1 MLQSAGPMEQKRSL
15 SVNQRLLSIGAAAI
29 FGFGAMVGIGWLQN
43 REAVQTLEEG
53 QALRNDV
60 AAIQELRSDNL
71 SMVLAAMD
79 TIVDRGDKKVAP
91 ERITIMSDALDHMK
105 KSEALVSGI
114 AATVGRSD
122 LVQSYAA
129 DVDAVRSSVLTDLP
143 KLVETGAP
151 DSDFAKID
159 DTIDGAGD
167 RLSALFMALAREGK
181 AKADSTVT
189 EAKSVTQN
197 ALYMQIVLGLI
208 GIAFMSV
215 LFPFHSAAIRRGV
228 YAIRD
233 GLERMRNDDLDTAI
247 EGSERGDEFGEMARA
262 AESLRVTG
270 LEKRT
275 FAQTATQERD
285 RNDRERSARDA
296 ARREEEQ
303 QVRFAVDNLAN
314 ALARLADG
322 DLTVQ
327 IDKPFREDLERVRE
341 DFNRAMDKLQSVIAE
356 VKNNSASIEANA
368 SQMRGAADDL
378 ARRTEQQAASLEQTS
393 AALEEITA
401 TVKKSS
407 ERAEEATRMVDGTK
421 ANAQQSSHVVSE
433 AMTAMERIEGAS
445 NEIGKIINVIDEIA
459 FQTNLLALNAGVE
472 AARAGEAG
480 KGFAV
485 VAQEVRE
492 LAGRAAGAAKDI
504 KSLVARSSAEVKTGV
519 DLVTATRDAL
529 VDIADEVSRINEI
542 VREISTT
549 AQEQSVGIQQIN
561 SAISQMDQMT
571 QQNAAMV
578 EETNAASH
586 TLAQDA
592 GGLTSLMK
600 QFQISATAGR
610 SAAFSSGGSADHSA
624 PPRQSSQQSSPP
636 VRAKSL
642 FAPAKPASEASRPR
656 PSPAKNLVD
665 KLAGAFGSKPAA
677 SAASSSNA
685 NNWEEF

>member
-1 MLQSAGPMEQKRSL
+1 MEQKRSL

-29 FGFGAMVGIGWLQN
+29 LGFGAMVGVGWLQN
-43 REAVQTLEEG
+43 RAAIQTLEEG
-53 QALRNDV
+53 QALRDDV
-60 AAIQELRSDNL
+60 AVVQQLRIDSL
-71 SMVLAAMD
+71 SIVLAAMD
-79 TIVDRGDKKVAP
+79 SIVDKADKKVEP
-91 ERITIMSDALDHMK
+91 ERIALMSQSLDKLKQAEPMVKAL
-105 KSEALVSGI
+105 
-114 AATVGRSD
+114 AAAVGKPGLLQSFSAD
-122 LVQSYAA
+122 LE
-129 DVDAVRSSVLTDLP
+129 AVRASVLTDLP
-143 KLVETGAP
+143 RLVEQGAP
-151 DSDFAKID
+151 DGDFAAID
-159 DTIDGAGD
+159 DAIDGAGE
-167 RLSALFMALAREGK
+167 RVSMLLAELALDGK
-181 AKADSTVT
+181 AKADATVID
-189 EAKSVTQN
+189 AKSVTHN
-197 ALYMQIVLGLI
+197 ALYMQILLGLF
-208 GIAFMSV
+208 GIAVMSV
-215 LFPFHSAAIRRGV
+215 LFPVHSRAIRRGV

-233 GLERMRNDDLDTAI
+233 GLERMRNDDLDSEI
-247 EGSERGDEFGEMARA
+247 EGGERGDEFGEMARA
-262 AESLRVTG
+262 AEALRAAG
-270 LEKRT
+270 LEKRS
-275 FAQTATQERD
+275 FAQNANQERD
-285 RNDRERSARDA
+285 RNDKERSARDA

-378 ARRTEQQAASLEQTS
+378 ARRTEQQAASLEETS

-421 ANAQQSSHVVSE
+421 ANAQQSSTVVSE
-433 AMTAMERIEGAS
+433 AMNAMERIETAS

-504 KSLVARSSAEVKTGV
+504 KSLVARSSGEVKTGV
-519 DLVTATRDAL
+519 ELVTATRDAL
-529 VDIADEVSRINEI
+529 VDIAAEVSRINEI

-561 SAISQMDQMT
+561 SAINQMDQMT

-610 SAAFSSGGSADHSA
+610 SAAFSSGGSDQAASQQ
-624 PPRQSSQQSSPP
+624 RQSAQPSSPP

-677 SAASSSNA
+677 SAVSSSNA

>member
-1 MLQSAGPMEQKRSL
+1 MEQKRSL

-29 FGFGAMVGIGWLQN
+29 LGFGAMVGVGWLQN
-43 REAVQTLEEG
+43 RGAIQTLEQG

-60 AAIQELRSDNL
+60 AAVQELRIDNL

-79 TIVDRGDKKVAP
+79 SIVDKAEKKVAA
-91 ERITIMSDALDHMK
+91 ERITLM
-105 KSEALVSGI
+105 SEALDRMKQAEGLVGGL
-114 AATVGRSD
+114 AATIGKPELAQTYS
-122 LVQSYAA
+122 A
-129 DVDAVRSSVLTDLP
+129 DIDAVRASVLTELP
-143 KLVETGAP
+143 NLIEQGAA
-151 DSDFAKID
+151 DAEFAKID
-159 DTIDGAGD
+159 DTIDGAGE
-167 RLSALFMALAREGK
+167 RLSNLFAELAREGK
-181 AKADSTVT
+181 AKADGTVND
-189 EAKSVTQN
+189 AKSVTEN
-197 ALYMQIVLGLI
+197 ALYMQILLGLV
-208 GIAFMSV
+208 GIAVMSV
-215 LFPFHSAAIRRGV
+215 LFPIHSAAIRRGV

-233 GLERMRNDDLDTAI
+233 GLERMRNDDLDTKI
-247 EGSERGDEFGEMARA
+247 EGSDRGDEFGDMARA
-262 AESLRVTG
+262 AESLRHAG
-270 LEKRT
+270 LDKRS
-275 FAQTATQERD
+275 FAQNANQERD

-303 QVRFAVDNLAN
+303 QVRFAVDSLAN

-322 DLTVQ
+322 DLTIQ

-407 ERAEEATRMVDGTK
+407 ERAGEATRMVDGTK
-421 ANAQQSSHVVSE
+421 ANAQQSSSVVSE
-433 AMTAMERIEGAS
+433 AMNAMERIETAS

-504 KSLVARSSAEVKTGV
+504 KTLVARSSGEVKTGV
-519 DLVTATRDAL
+519 ELVTATRDAL
-529 VDIADEVSRINEI
+529 VDIASEVSRINEI

-561 SAISQMDQMT
+561 SAINQMDQMT

-610 SAAFSSGGSADHSA
+610 SAAFSSGGSDHAA
-624 PPRQSSQQSSPP
+624 PQPRQPSQPSSPP
-636 VRAKSL
+636 VRAKTL

-665 KLAGAFGSKPAA
+665 KLAGAFGSKTTA
-677 SAASSSNA
+677 SAGSSSNA

>member
-1 MLQSAGPMEQKRSL
+1 MQAAGPMEQKRSL

-29 FGFGAMVGIGWLQN
+29 LGFGAMVGIGWLQN
-43 REAVQTLEEG
+43 RDAIHTLERG
-53 QALRNDV
+53 QALRDDV

-79 TIVDRGDKKVAP
+79 TIVDRGEKKVAP
-91 ERITIMSDALDHMK
+91 ERIAIMSEALDHMK
-105 KSEALVSGI
+105 KAEGRITGL
-114 AATVGRSD
+114 AATIGRSD
-122 LVQSYAA
+122 LVQTYAA
-129 DVDAVRSSVLTDLP
+129 DVDAVRASVLTDLP
-143 KLVETGAP
+143 KLVETGA
-151 DSDFAKID
+151 SETEFGKID

-167 RLSALFMALAREGK
+167 RLSTLFAQLAQDGK

-189 EAKSVTQN
+189 EAKSMTQN
-197 ALYMQIVLGLI
+197 ALYMQILLGLF
-208 GIAFMSV
+208 GIAVMSI

-233 GLERMRNDDLDTAI
+233 GLERMRNDDLDTVI
-247 EGSERGDEFGEMARA
+247 EGRERGDEFGDMARA
-262 AESLRVTG
+262 AEALRVAG
-270 LEKRT
+270 LDKRS
-275 FAQTATQERD
+275 FAQNATQERD

-421 ANAQQSSHVVSE
+421 ANAQQSSNVVSE
-433 AMTAMERIEGAS
+433 AMSAMERIEGAS

-504 KSLVARSSAEVKTGV
+504 KSLVARSSGEVKTGV
-519 DLVTATRDAL
+519 ELVAATRDAL

-561 SAISQMDQMT
+561 TAISQMDQMT

-592 GGLTSLMK
+592 GGLTALMK
-600 QFQISATAGR
+600 QFQISTTAGR
-610 SAAFSSGGSADHSA
+610 SAAFSSGGSDHA
-624 PPRQSSQQSSPP
+624 APPPRQTSQASSPP
-636 VRAKSL
+636 VRSKSL
-642 FAPAKPASEASRPR
+642 FSPAKPASEGSRPR

-665 KLAGAFGSKPAA
+665 KLAGAFGSKTTA